1 MRNKYMRAAL
11 PALACATLAF
21 VFGGC
26 NPRSNHTGFEHQ
38 NLNLED
44 SQVDW
49 IPHTYF
55 RGVNSESFT
64 AYRAP
69 SVTETNDIA
78 VTQNPTPL
86 TANHIHGPTN
96 TIGLGQSYSPV
107 ASQPKY

>member
-69 SVTETNDIA
+69 SVTEPNAAD
-78 VTQNPTPL
+78 
-86 TANHIHGPTN
+86 
-96 TIGLGQSYSPV
+96 GQSHPWPYKHDRPRPV
-107 ASQPKY
+107 VFARRQPTEVLIACS